1 MRLSIWTASR
11 SNLVRT
17 HSNSDGG
24 ATVAKR
30 SRQATEQRK
39 EEHATFV
46 QAQAENQ
53 AATQLVEAAKNKL
66 NKSRSSMPGL
76 CSVLKWL
83 LLATS
88 SVKIASWSC
97 AFSLFGVIAAS
108 LACLAPSPRILRFY
122 RPNLYKAP
130 QRRELTEE
138 ARTGCDWQRGLA
150 ASVVLEPERDV

>member
-17 HSNSDGG
+17 HSNSNGG

-76 CSVLKWL
+76 CAVLKWL
-83 LLATS
+83 LQAT
-88 SVKIASWSC
+88 
-97 AFSLFGVIAAS
+97 
-108 LACLAPSPRILRFY
+108 
-122 RPNLYKAP
+122 
-130 QRRELTEE
+130 
-138 ARTGCDWQRGLA
+138 
-150 ASVVLEPERDV
+150 